1 MNSWLSDAVV
11 YNWQIAKLESLHWGV
26 VIYNQIVTRT
36 AFAFLAM
43 FNINI
48 QFKTSHEGMACC
60 YLIFGRVRT
69 LPKRLSVKKV
79 PPLYDHKEQHDQWSL
94 TTSWDC
100 NLFKL
105 RSKYST
111 WWDSLKFTSSGKSEA
126 LKQMGVELII
136 RGPSKPSVEFCHIV
150 LIGIGRPQLWS
161 HLRFLHFIPR
171 TKLWKWIKY
180 KVDNFTTINWG
191 QRTLLLTSTF
201 YIYALYQFV
210 FRAS

>member
-1 MNSWLSDAVV
+1 MNSWLSDTVD
-11 YNWQIAKLESLHWGV
+11 YYWQIAKLESWHWGV

-36 AFAFLAM
+36 AFAILAM
-43 FNINI
+43 FDINI
-48 QFKTSHEGMACC
+48 RFKTSHERMACC

-69 LPKRLSVKKV
+69 LPKRLPVKKV
-79 PPLYDHKEQHDQWSL
+79 PPSPPCMIHKEQHDQWSL

-100 NLFKL
+100 SLFKL

-126 LKQMGVELII
+126 LKQMGVELTI

-161 HLRFLHFIPR
+161 HLIPSLHPSNQTMKMDNIQSRQLYNNQLRSMDTSAYFNLLNLCFIPI
-171 TKLWKWIKY
+171 L
-180 KVDNFTTINWG
+180 F
-191 QRTLLLTSTF
+191 
-201 YIYALYQFV
+201 
-210 FRAS
+210 